1 MKFNT
6 FKQINHNYLAYLGQ
20 VMITRYPLDLG
31 FLNRFVNGFTD
42 VMFERAADELDDMRE
57 RQGPFFPMFQTEN
70 AKR

>member
-1 MKFNT
+1 
-6 FKQINHNYLAYLGQ
+6 
-20 VMITRYPLDLG
+20 MITRYPLEG

-42 VMFERAADELDDMRE
+42 VMLERAADELVDDMRE

>member
-1 MKFNT
+1 
-6 FKQINHNYLAYLGQ
+6 
-20 VMITRYPLDLG
+20 MITRYPLDLG